1 MKSFLSR
8 SVGSGRHVSGVR
20 PVSRLVGGAA
30 TAIAHTRA
38 LSGAGTIASR
48 AFVGS
53 SRRFAAV
60 SRVVLASRTCF
71 GAGIGRF
78 SARYKRTARAVRGRS
93 SSISKRPLD
102 RRAIRA
108 VERAVRVRSQGP
120 HAASARARGPADGR
134 VDGAGGCWSARSTIG
149 RLEPTRDRTY
159 AGSRCALEA
168 HLDAP
173 ILGLKRSDGRRTMVQ
188 WTPKR
193 LIRGR
198 QSAVH
203 CDLNAPQETMR
214 VIGRLQVPNQAADR
228 PHAGEITAASVPPRE
243 KFLTL
248 LSREVYESAVP
259 HGPGQA
265 AS

>member
-1 MKSFLSR
+1 M
-8 SVGSGRHVSGVR
+8 
-20 PVSRLVGGAA
+20 
-30 TAIAHTRA
+30 IARA

-214 VIGRLQVPNQAADR
+214 VIGRLQRWRNHRRVGPTTREISDVDR
-228 PHAGEITAASVPPRE
+228 VVVRRRLASAFHFTVQIAAGETAAPRS
-243 KFLTL
+243 LTL
-248 LSREVYESAVP
+248 
-259 HGPGQA
+259 
-265 AS
+265 